1 MQLQPSTLF
10 HGRYRLIEP
19 KGVGS
24 FGEVWL
30 ARDEQLDIEVAI
42 KIYIAL
48 DDRGITDFKSEYK
61 NARRLNHPNLLH
73 AEHFDMEDRRPYLV
87 MPYCPGRSTDLI
99 GSSDEQAVWKFIRDV
114 ACGLEYLHSQDV
126 VHRDIKPDN
135 ILRDENGNYVITD
148 FGVSARMR
156 STLLRNSTREA
167 KQKSMGGSL
176 PYMGPEAFTDTPQ
189 AVKATDIW
197 AFGVTLYEILEGE
210 LPFSGQGG
218 GMMNYGAPITR
229 INKPVSDELKHVTYS
244 CLQKETWDRPKAE
257 DLRAYAE
264 AWLRGERS
272 AASWFKTADP
282 NNPITPK
289 QPEGVRPEEQK
300 PAESLG
306 STVRQ
311 VTPRGGRFGGGA
323 TQPMTAENKPGGGSP
338 LSPERGG
345 NSTNGSGRFEKAN
358 KKRGGMGI
366 GLILMILLLLGGVG
380 GGAYYFLMPSAGER
394 AAEENLDHYKEL
406 VSNCRE
412 KIEAGDNANPQ
423 ILVEAKQ
430 TLTKIDSLEMLYS
443 EFNEAYG
450 EASVLRQ
457 ALEPKL
463 ESAASSW
470 AAAAGSQAR
479 LGLTANARSYYELS
493 LSLKESA
500 EVRAALEQLPE
511 E

>member
-10 HGRYRLIEP
+10 HGRYRLIES
-19 KGVGS
+19 KGKGS

-99 GSSDEQAVWKFIRDV
+99 ESSDEAAIWKFIRDV
-114 ACGLEYLHSQDV
+114 ACGLKYLHSQDV

-156 STLLRNSTREA
+156 STLLRNSTRES
-167 KQKSMGGSL
+167 KNTMGGSL

-197 AFGVTLYEILEGE
+197 AFGVTLYEIVAGE
-210 LPFSGQGG
+210 LPFFGHGG
-218 GMMNYGAPITR
+218 GMMNSGAAIPR
-229 INKPVSDELKHVTYS
+229 INKPISEELKHVIYS
-244 CLQKETWDRPKAE
+244 CMQKETWDRPKAE
-257 DLRAYAE
+257 DLLTYAE

-282 NNPITPK
+282 NNPITPQQEEK
-289 QPEGVRPEEQK
+289 KVRYEEQK
-300 PAESLG
+300 PAENLG

-311 VTPRGGRFGGGA
+311 EPPRGGRFGGSA
-323 TQPMTAENKPGGGSP
+323 TQPMTAENDRGGVSP

-345 NSTNGSGRFEKAN
+345 NSTNGRGRFEKAN
-358 KKRGGMGI
+358 KKKGGMGI
-366 GLILMILLLLGGVG
+366 GLILLILVLLGGIG
-380 GGAYYFLMPSAGER
+380 GGAYYFLMPSAEER

-406 VSNCRE
+406 VFNCRE
-412 KIEAGDNANPQ
+412 KINAGDNANPQ
-423 ILVEAKQ
+423 VLVEAKQ
-430 TLTKIDSLEMLYS
+430 TLTKIDSLEMLYG
-443 EFNEAYG
+443 EYNEAYC
-450 EASVLRQ
+450 EASTLRQ

-470 AAAAGSQAR
+470 ATAAGSQAR

-493 LSLKESA
+493 LSLKEDA
-500 EVRAALEQLPE
+500 EVRAALEQLSE